1 LKTFIKDSTRKKFQG
16 GWMEKA
22 QKESGKGTKD
32 ETWSSSLGFILVSI
46 GSAVGIGN
54 IWRFPYLAG
63 QNGGAAFLIP
73 YLLSVLI
80 FGIPLML
87 LEFAAGRRFRS
98 SLLGT
103 FERIDKRVKWLALV
117 PLLMGA
123 GILSYYVVIA
133 GWTLCYFFLS
143 LTGNFTDFAS
153 FSQTNWSF
161 LGALAVIAATAFV
174 LLGGIRSG
182 IERANKLMVAM
193 LFICLIVMVFEALS
207 LPGASKGIEF
217 YLKPDFSALGKPDV
231 WLIAVSQVIFSLSV
245 GYGIML
251 TYGGYGRKDEN
262 LPRSSAIIA
271 GADTLVAFLGGLMIF
286 PIVFAFGMNPA
297 EGPSLAFSTMPQ
309 IFSRMGFGWL
319 FGAIFFLLLF
329 FAALTSSI
337 SMLEVYVKLAEEKMG
352 WKRRKAVL
360 LCAGALAIVAI
371 PSALSYTG
379 IGLTIGGKPFLDAMD
394 FAFGTVLAPLSALAM
409 CIGIA
414 WFWKERDFIT
424 ELNLNTQHMLGSVIV
439 VLLKHVIPLALML
452 LFLAFVFGRI
462 L

>member
-1 LKTFIKDSTRKKFQG
+1 
-16 GWMEKA
+16 MEKA
-22 QKESGKGTKD
+22 QKEARKGEPND
-32 ETWSSSLGFILVSI
+32 ETWSSSLGFILVSV

-73 YLLSVLI
+73 YLLSVII

-87 LEFAAGRRFRS
+87 LEFAAGRRFRA

-123 GILSYYVVIA
+123 GVLSYYVVIA

-143 LTGNFTDFAS
+143 LTGNFTEFAS
-153 FSQTNWSF
+153 FSQTSWSLF
-161 LGALAVIAATAFV
+161 GALAVIAATAFV

-182 IERANKLMVAM
+182 IERANKLMISM
-193 LFICLIVMVFEALS
+193 LFVCLLVMVFEALS
-207 LPGASKGIEF
+207 LPGAWKGVEF

-231 WLIAVSQVIFSLSV
+231 WLIAVSQIIFSLSV
-245 GYGIML
+245 GYGILL
-251 TYGGYGRKDEN
+251 TYGAYGRKDEN
-262 LPRSSAIIA
+262 LPRSTAVIA
-271 GADTLVAFLGGLMIF
+271 GADTIVAFLGGLMIF

-309 IFSRMGFGWL
+309 IFARMGFGWL
-319 FGAIFFLLLF
+319 FGGIFFLLLF

-337 SMLEVYVKLAEEKMG
+337 SMLQVYVKLVEEKAG
-352 WKRRKAVL
+352 WDRRKAVL
-360 LCAGALAIVAI
+360 LCAGALAIAAI

-379 IGLTIGGKPFLDAMD
+379 FGFQINGARFLDAMD
-394 FAFGTVLAPLSALAM
+394 FAIGTVLAPLSALAM

-414 WFWKERDFIT
+414 WFWKERDFIK
-424 ELNLNTQHMLGSVIV
+424 ELNRNAKFALGPAV
-439 VLLKHVIPLALML
+439 VFLLKHVIPLALML
-452 LFLAFVFGRI
+452 LFLAFVFGRV